1 MTPPEGRHR
10 RASFNISK
18 KGKYLTMLTIQ
29 TNVGSLQAQKNL
41 AGVQKGLNVS
51 FNRLSSG
58 YRINSAADDAAGL
71 AISDSFTAQIRSYSV
86 AERNANDGIS
96 MAQTAE
102 GSLGQMTGLL
112 TRMRELAVQSANGS
126 NSSTDRDY
134 LNTEFKQL
142 QSEIGRIQQST
153 TYDGNALIGSSTSSV
168 TFQVGISSA
177 STDQIAVT
185 FGGLAMTTLL
195 STTNEVISGTTSSN
209 ALSAIDDIDAALGKV
224 ETARARFGA
233 VMNRFETT
241 TSNIQTVRTN
251 LAAANSRIRDV
262 DVAEE
267 SAALSRSQVLSQA
280 AAAVLA
286 QANQAPQLALGLL
299 R

>member
-1 MTPPEGRHR
+1 
-10 RASFNISK
+10 
-18 KGKYLTMLTIQ
+18 MLTIQ
-29 TNVGSLQAQKNL
+29 TNVASLQAQKNL

-71 AISDSFTAQIRSYSV
+71 AISDSFQAQIRSYSV

-112 TRMRELAVQSANGS
+112 TRMRELAMQSANGS
-126 NSSTDRDY
+126 NSSTDRGY
-134 LNTEFKQL
+134 LNTEFAQL
-142 QSEIGRIQQST
+142 KAEIGRIQTST
-153 TYDGNALIGSSTSSV
+153 KYDGNSLIGASTSSIS
-168 TFQVGISSA
+168 FQVGISASA
-177 STDQIAVT
+177 TDRIAVT
-185 FGGLAMTTLL
+185 FGGLSMTTLL
-195 STTNEVISGTTSSN
+195 GSGEVITGSTASK
-209 ALSAIDDIDAALGKV
+209 ALTAIGDIDAALGKV

-267 SAALSRSQVLSQA
+267 SASEAEIRPLMVGELC
-280 AAAVLA
+280 
-286 QANQAPQLALGLL
+286 
-299 R
+299 

>member
-1 MTPPEGRHR
+1 
-10 RASFNISK
+10 
-18 KGKYLTMLTIQ
+18 MLTIQ

-58 YRINSAADDAAGL
+58 YRINSASDDAAGL

-134 LNTEFKQL
+134 LQTEFSQL
-142 QSEIGRIQQST
+142 QSEIGRIQVST
-153 TYDGNALIGSSTSSV
+153 KYDGNALIGSATNSV
-168 TFQVGISSA
+168 SFQVGISSA
-177 STDQIAVT
+177 ATDRIAVT
-185 FGGLAMTTLL
+185 FGGLGMTTLL
-195 STTNEVISGTTSSN
+195 AGAEVVSGATAGK
-209 ALSAIDDIDAALGKV
+209 ALTAIDDIDAAIGKV

-233 VMNRFETT
+233 VMNRFDTT
-241 TSNIQTVRTN
+241 TSNIQVVRTN

-267 SAALSRSQVLSQA
+267 SASLSRSQVLSQA

>member
-1 MTPPEGRHR
+1 
-10 RASFNISK
+10 
-18 KGKYLTMLTIQ
+18 MLTIQ

-58 YRINSAADDAAGL
+58 YRINSASDDAAGL

-126 NSSTDRDY
+126 NSSADRDY
-134 LNTEFKQL
+134 LNTEFSQL
-142 QSEIGRIQQST
+142 KSEIGRIQVST
-153 TYDGNALIGSSTSSV
+153 KYDGNALIGSATNSV
-168 TFQVGISSA
+168 SFQVGISSA
-177 STDQIAVT
+177 ATDRIAVT
-185 FGGLAMTTLL
+185 FGGLGMTTLL
-195 STTNEVISGTTSSN
+195 AAAETVAGATAGK
-209 ALSAIDDIDAALGKV
+209 ALTAIDDIDAAIGKV

-233 VMNRFETT
+233 VMNRFDTT
-241 TSNIQTVRTN
+241 TSNIQVVRTN

-267 SAALSRSQVLSQA
+267 SASLSRSQVLSQA
-280 AAAVLA
+280 AAAVLS

>member
-1 MTPPEGRHR
+1 
-10 RASFNISK
+10 
-18 KGKYLTMLTIQ
+18 MLTIQ

-41 AGVQKGLNVS
+41 NGVQKGLNVS

-112 TRMRELAVQSANGS
+112 QRMRELAVQSANGS
-126 NSSTDRDY
+126 NSSVDRDY

-142 QSEIGRIQQST
+142 KAEIGRIQDST
-153 TYDGNALIGSSTSSV
+153 KYDGNALIGASTSSIS
-168 TFQVGISSA
+168 FQVGISS
-177 STDQIAVT
+177 STTDQIAVT
-185 FGGLAMTTLL
+185 FGGLSMTTLL
-195 STTNEVISGTTSSN
+195 ASAEVISGSNSSN
-209 ALSAIDDIDAALGKV
+209 ALGAIDDIDAALGKV

>member
-1 MTPPEGRHR
+1 
-10 RASFNISK
+10 
-18 KGKYLTMLTIQ
+18 MLTIQ

-41 AGVQKGLNVS
+41 NTVQKGLNVS

-112 TRMRELAVQSANGS
+112 QRMRELAVQSANGS
-126 NSSTDRDY
+126 NSSVDRGY
-134 LNTEFKQL
+134 LNTEFVQL
-142 QSEIGRIQQST
+142 KSEIDRIQDST
-153 TYDGNALIGSSTSSV
+153 KYDGNALIGAATTSVS
-168 TFQVGISSA
+168 FQVGISSDA
-177 STDQIAVT
+177 TDRIAVT
-185 FGGLAMTTLL
+185 FGGLAMTSLL
-195 STTNEVISGTTSSN
+195 SSGEVISGSTSSN
-209 ALSAIDDIDAALGKV
+209 ALGAIDDIDAALAKV
-224 ETARARFGA
+224 ETARARFGS

-251 LAAANSRIRDV
+251 LAAATSRIRDV

>member
-1 MTPPEGRHR
+1 M
-10 RASFNISK
+10 A
-18 KGKYLTMLTIQ
+18 LTIQ
-29 TNVGSLQAQKNL
+29 TNVASLQAQKNL
-41 AGVQKGLNVS
+41 SSVQKGLNVS

-58 YRINSAADDAAGL
+58 YRINTAADDAAGL
-71 AISDSFTAQIRSYSV
+71 AISDTFQAQIRSYAV

-102 GSLGQMTGLL
+102 GSLGQVTGLL
-112 TRMRELAVQSANGS
+112 QRMRELAVQSANGS
-126 NSSTDRDY
+126 NSSADRDY
-134 LNTEFKQL
+134 LNTEFSQL
-142 QSEIGRIQQST
+142 KSEISRIQVST
-153 TYDGNALIGSSTSSV
+153 KYDGNALIGSASTSVS
-168 TFQVGISSA
+168 FQVGISSA
-177 STDQIAVT
+177 TTDRISVT
-185 FGGLAMTTLL
+185 FGGLGMTTLL
-195 STTNEVISGTTSSN
+195 AASVAGASATAAQG
-209 ALSAIDDIDAALGKV
+209 AIDDIDAALAKV
-224 ETARARFGA
+224 ETSRARFGA

-267 SAALSRSQVLSQA
+267 SASLSRSQVLSQA

>member
-1 MTPPEGRHR
+1 
-10 RASFNISK
+10 
-18 KGKYLTMLTIQ
+18 MLTIQ
-29 TNVGSLQAQKNL
+29 TNVASLQAQKNL

-71 AISDSFTAQIRSYSV
+71 AISDSLQAQIRSYSV

-112 TRMRELAVQSANGS
+112 TRMRELAMQSANGS
-126 NSSTDRDY
+126 NSATDRGY

-142 QSEIGRIQQST
+142 QAEIGRIQTST
-153 TYDGNALIGSSTSSV
+153 KYDGNALIGATTTSVS
-168 TFQVGISSA
+168 FQVGITASA
-177 STDQIAVT
+177 TDRIAVT
-185 FGGLAMTTLL
+185 FGGLGMTTLL
-195 STTNEVISGTTSSN
+195 ASAEVVTGSTASK
-209 ALSAIDDIDAALGKV
+209 ALTAIGDIDTALGKV

-233 VMNRFETT
+233 VMNRFEVT

>member
-1 MTPPEGRHR
+1 
-10 RASFNISK
+10 
-18 KGKYLTMLTIQ
+18 MLTIQ

-41 AGVQKGLNVS
+41 AQVQKGLNVS

-58 YRINSAADDAAGL
+58 YRINSASDDAAGL

-126 NSSTDRDY
+126 NSSSDRDY
-134 LNTEFKQL
+134 LQTEFAQL
-142 QSEIGRIQQST
+142 QSEIGRIQVST
-153 TYDGNALIGSSTSSV
+153 KYDGNALIGTATNSV
-168 TFQVGISSA
+168 SFQVGISSA
-177 STDQIAVT
+177 ATDRIAVT
-185 FGGLAMTTLL
+185 FGGLDMATLL
-195 STTNEVISGTTSSN
+195 AGAEVVSGATAGK
-209 ALSAIDDIDAALGKV
+209 ALTAIDDIDAAISKV

-233 VMNRFETT
+233 VMNRFDTT
-241 TSNIQTVRTN
+241 TSNIQVVRTN

-267 SAALSRSQVLSQA
+267 SASLSRSQVLSQA

>member
-1 MTPPEGRHR
+1 
-10 RASFNISK
+10 
-18 KGKYLTMLTIQ
+18 MLTIQ

-41 AGVQKGLNVS
+41 NGVQKGLNVS

-112 TRMRELAVQSANGS
+112 QRMRELAVQSANGS
-126 NSSTDRDY
+126 NSSVDRDY

-142 QSEIGRIQQST
+142 KAEIGRIQDST
-153 TYDGNALIGSSTSSV
+153 KYDGNALIGATTSSIS
-168 TFQVGISSA
+168 FQVGISSDT
-177 STDQIAVT
+177 TDQIAVT

-195 STTNEVISGTTSSN
+195 ATAEVVSGSTSSN
-209 ALSAIDDIDAALGKV
+209 ALGAIDDIDAALGKV